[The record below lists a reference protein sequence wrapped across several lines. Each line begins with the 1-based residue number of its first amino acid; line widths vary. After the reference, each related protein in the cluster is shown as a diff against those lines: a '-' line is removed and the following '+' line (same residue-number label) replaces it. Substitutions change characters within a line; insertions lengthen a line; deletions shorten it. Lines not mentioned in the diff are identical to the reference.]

1 MTTIFYNYDKST
13 TKLATVV
20 SDKTPAELIAMD
32 VIPEGAAYLSAPD
45 MTDSMKDED
54 ERIKY
59 NEILYCSF
67 DDYTNPTKV
76 VVDYEAIMASL
87 LEDIKPMRDH
97 LVTTLDY
104 LKVKATANSK
114 TSVAAEIDADINS
127 LKNCLNVDLS
137 KYTKAADLDDYVPD
151 IMTVDYNLKYEEKID
166 A

>member
-1 MTTIFYNYDKST
+1 MTTIFYNYDKNT
-13 TKLATVV
+13 TKLATVI

-32 VIPEGAAYLSAPD
+32 VIPSGAAYLSVPD

-59 NEILYCSF
+59 SEILYCSF
-67 DDYTNPTKV
+67 DDYTNPTKII
-76 VVDYEAIMASL
+76 VDYQAIMASL
-87 LEDIKPMRDH
+87 IEDIKPMREY
-97 LVTTLDY
+97 LVSTLDY

-114 TSVAAEIDADINS
+114 TSIAEEIDADINA

-137 KYTKAADLDDYVPD
+137 KYTKAADLTDYVPD
-151 IMTVDYNLKYEEKID
+151 IMTVDYNIKYEDKID

>member
-1 MTTIFYNYDKST
+1 MTTIFYNYDTST
-13 TKLATVV
+13 TKLATVI
-20 SDKTPAELIAMD
+20 SDKTPAELVAMD

-45 MTDSMKDED
+45 ITDSMTDED

-87 LEDIKPMRDH
+87 MEDLKPLRDR
-97 LVTTLDY
+97 LLSDLDY
-104 LKVKATANSK
+104 LKTKAIANGKTAIS
-114 TSVAAEIDADINS
+114 SEIDSDITA
-127 LKNCLNVDLS
+127 LKSCLTVDLS
-137 KYTKAADLDDYVPD
+137 KYTKAADLKDYAPD
-151 IMTVDYNLKYEEKID
+151 ILFIDYDLKYEDRIN

>member
-13 TKLATVV
+13 TKLATII
-20 SDKTPAELIAMD
+20 SDKTPTELIAMD
-32 VIPEGAAYLSAPD
+32 VIPEGAAYFSAPD
-45 MTDSMKDED
+45 ITDSMTDED

-87 LEDIKPMRDH
+87 MEDLKPLRDR
-97 LVTTLDY
+97 LLSDLDY
-104 LKVKATANSK
+104 LKTKAIANSK
-114 TSVAAEIDADINS
+114 TSISSEIDSDITA
-127 LKNCLNVDLS
+127 LKSCLTVDLS
-137 KYTKAADLDDYVPD
+137 KYTKAADLKDYAPD
-151 IMTVDYNLKYEEKID
+151 ILFIDYDLKYEDRIN

>member
-97 LVTTLDY
+97 LLTTLDY

-114 TSVAAEIDADINS
+114 TSIAAEIDADINS

-137 KYTKAADLDDYVPD
+137 KYTKAADLADYVPD
-151 IMTVDYNLKYEEKID
+151 IMAIDYNLKYEDKIN

>member
-13 TKLATVV
+13 TKLATII
-20 SDKTPAELIAMD
+20 SDKTPTELIAMD

-45 MTDSMKDED
+45 ITDSMTDED

-76 VVDYEAIMASL
+76 VVDYQAIMASL
-87 LEDIKPMRDH
+87 IEDIKPLRDH
-97 LVTTLDY
+97 LVITLDY
-104 LKVKATANSK
+104 LKVKAAANSK
-114 TSVAAEIDADINS
+114 TSVVSEIDADITA
-127 LKNCLNVDLS
+127 LKACLTVDLS
-137 KYTKAADLDDYVPD
+137 NYTKAADLKDYVPD
-151 IMTVDYNLKYEEKID
+151 IMAIDYNLKYEDKIN

>member
-1 MTTIFYNYDKST
+1 MTTIFYNYDTST
-13 TKLATVV
+13 TKLATVI
-20 SDKTPAELIAMD
+20 SDKTPAELVAMD

-45 MTDSMKDED
+45 ITDSMTDED

-87 LEDIKPMRDH
+87 MEDLKPLRDR
-97 LVTTLDY
+97 LLSDLDY
-104 LKVKATANSK
+104 LKTKAIANSK
-114 TSVAAEIDADINS
+114 TSISSEIDSDVTA
-127 LKNCLNVDLS
+127 LKSCLTVDLS
-137 KYTKAADLDDYVPD
+137 KYTKAADLKDYAPD
-151 IMTVDYNLKYEEKID
+151 ILFIDYDLKYEDRIN

>member
-1 MTTIFYNYDKST
+1 MTTIFYNYDKNT
-13 TKLATVV
+13 TKLATVI

-32 VIPEGAAYLSAPD
+32 VIPSGAAYLSVPD

-59 NEILYCSF
+59 SEILYCSF
-67 DDYTNPTKV
+67 DDYTNPTKII
-76 VVDYEAIMASL
+76 VDYQAIMASL
-87 LEDIKPMRDH
+87 IEDIKPMREY
-97 LVTTLDY
+97 LVSTLDY

-114 TSVAAEIDADINS
+114 TSIAAEIDVDINS

-137 KYTKAADLDDYVPD
+137 KYTKAADLTDYVPD
-151 IMTVDYNLKYEEKID
+151 IMTVDYNIKYEDKID